1 MQLVRV
7 SGFHHSLNKTLLMT
21 QVLPTICKLFFAALF
36 VQVAGFSFAAHAN
49 AAPLATA
56 DVSTRRLLNALD
68 ERQMPDVALWV
79 LSRIELDPEASADL
93 KKDIP
98 YRRAAALVATTR
110 TESDSKKRVQ
120 IFEKAEA
127 ELDRFLQENEGGEQ
141 AIAAYKQKGNML
153 VERGRTKVEQAKRP
167 GEDVKKLHAE
177 AIVFF
182 ENSVKSFEGAEAAA
196 LASLKIVDEQ
206 LGVIK
211 EKEQKEKDSKAD
223 NVPDDAKPKKPA
235 PTAKKPSRSSADE
248 AALVL
253 LEETQD
259 SLRGELL
266 GTRLLIGTVLFE
278 ESKALEKDSKE
289 WKKAIVDSTDKFAK
303 LFEKYPSRGV
313 GLYARYYEGR
323 NYVVLGDRPKALL
336 ALSNI
341 RLLEGETGLVPG
353 LRAKAI
359 NSSLECWLEDKKYD
373 EFDEKLLKHAMATMP
388 AKLDADWLGM
398 KYRAATLLELR
409 ASAMPE
415 ADKAKRILLQKDAKK
430 LALEVAK
437 VNKDFGKEARELLAK
452 LGNQLPDDTGTDV
465 SFKAAM
471 DDVRVLLTSMQAKQA
486 DVKIAEAAGKSDDA
500 KVAAEEAAAGRAK
513 TVEAIRKAMPL
524 ADETDLEMLNQARYL
539 LTFLMYESKQLQSAA
554 AMGEFLA
561 VRYPN
566 AKGSRQAAKIAMA
579 SWQQLQK
586 QEELSWQ
593 ENARTQVAQLA
604 EMIMNTWPD
613 DSESADAAIVA
624 MQAAADSK
632 GVDKILAIMAKVP
645 VKSPRRAE
653 VLLRGG
659 GAIWREVLENKR
671 RELEPSAAQTKQ
683 LDEWQTK
690 ATKAIDDG
698 LALVPEDSSP
708 SAVTVAAALARCQIA
723 SDDRDDSTLAKILEH
738 SVYGPWTIASG
749 KDSAVLGGPLTGQ
762 ILSVALRYFIESE
775 QLQKAQ
781 QAMDKLEE
789 AAGEGEEASAKLA
802 AMYLSMGKDLQTQ
815 LETLGRADGAGS
827 ADAKAKAMAIL
838 GGFEKF
844 LDGVAKRDAKITS
857 QVWVATTY
865 LMLGSG
871 QETGAIVP
879 KAKAAQYLA
888 RASEVYEG
896 MLKKGGVEIAK
907 FEPSIRLR
915 MASISREREKWEEAQ
930 GHLDWYL
937 ADVKRQNSI
946 EAQILS
952 AELMQRAG
960 FTIAAGTAD
969 KSKADEYFKQAIVGR
984 KTGTTVVWGWGGVA
998 NKLSRQAF
1006 AGNDE
1011 KTVKLRNQFF
1021 TARLNIAGCR
1031 FERAKLAKG
1040 SENGKKLLEMA
1051 LNDVIF
1057 TYKLYPEL
1065 GGDVFRQKFDK
1076 LLKEIQTAQGVAI
1089 PGGLDHIDKATAA
1102 AAAAATVN
1110 GT

>member
-1 MQLVRV
+1 
-7 SGFHHSLNKTLLMT
+7 MT
-21 QVLPTICKLFFAALF
+21 QAHSTVCNLFLAGAF
-36 VQVAGFSFAAHAN
+36 VQIAGLISVAPAA

-79 LSRIELDPEASADL
+79 LSRIESDPEASADL

-127 ELDRFLQENEGGEQ
+127 ELDRFLQENDGGEQ
-141 AIAAYKQKGNML
+141 AIAAYKQKGSML
-153 VERGRTKVEQAKRP
+153 VERGRAKVEQAKHP

-177 AIVFF
+177 AIAFF
-182 ENSVKSFEGAEAAA
+182 ENSVKSFEGAETAA
-196 LASLKIVDEQ
+196 LAALKIVDAEV
-206 LGVIK
+206 GAFR
-211 EKEQKEKDSKAD
+211 EKEQKEKDAKAE
-223 NVPDDAKPKKPA
+223 NASDDAKSKKGTSPPKKS
-235 PTAKKPSRSSADE
+235 TRSSADE

-253 LEETQD
+253 LEEKQD

-266 GTRLLIGTVLFE
+266 GTRLLIATVLFE

-289 WKKAIVDSTDKFAK
+289 WKKAIVDSTAKFAQ
-303 LFEKYPSRGV
+303 LFEKYPTRGV

-336 ALSNI
+336 TLSNI
-341 RLLEGETGLVPG
+341 RLLEGEAGLVPS

-388 AKLDADWLGM
+388 TKLDADWLGM
-398 KYRAATLLELR
+398 KYRAAVLLELR
-409 ASAMPE
+409 AIAIPD
-415 ADKAKRILLQKDAKK
+415 ADKTKRIPLQKDAKK

-437 VNKDFGKEARELLAK
+437 ANKDFGKEARELLAK
-452 LGNQLPDDTGTDV
+452 LGNQLPDDAGTDI

-471 DDVRVLLTSMQAKQA
+471 DEARVLLTSMQAKRA
-486 DVKIAEAAGKSDDA
+486 EVKIAEAAGKSEDA
-500 KVAAEEAAAGRAK
+500 KVASEEAAASRTK

-524 ADETDLEMLNQARYL
+524 ADDTDLEMLNQARYL
-539 LTFLMYESKQLQSAA
+539 LTFLMYDAKQLQAAA
-554 AMGEFLA
+554 AMGGFLA
-561 VRYPN
+561 ERYPN

-586 QEELSWQ
+586 QEEKSWR
-593 ENARTQVAQLA
+593 ENAKTQCAQLA
-604 EMIMNTWPD
+604 DIIMSTWPD

-632 GVDKILAIMAKVP
+632 GIDKILAIMAKVP
-645 VKSPRRAE
+645 EKSPRRVE

-659 GAIWREVLENKR
+659 GAIWREVLESKR
-671 RELEPSAAQTKQ
+671 LERERPAAKNKQ
-683 LDEWQTK
+683 LADWKAK
-690 ATKAIDDG
+690 ATQAIDDG
-698 LALVPEDSSP
+698 LALVPQGSPP
-708 SAVTVAAALARCQIA
+708 SAVAVAAALARCQIA
-723 SDDRDDSTLAKILEH
+723 SDDGDDSLLAKILEH
-738 SVYGPWTIASG
+738 SVYGPWTVASG
-749 KDSAVLGGPLTGQ
+749 KDAAVLGGPLMEQT
-762 ILSVALRYFIESE
+762 LSVALRYFIQSE
-775 QLQKAQ
+775 QLPKAQ

-789 AAGEGEEASAKLA
+789 AAGKGEEASAKLTG
-802 AMYLSMGKDLQTQ
+802 MYLSMGHDLQAQLKDLGKGDGEDA
-815 LETLGRADGAGS
+815 ETT
-827 ADAKAKAMAIL
+827 AKATAIL

-844 LDGVAKRDAKITS
+844 LDGVAKRDAKLTS
-857 QVWVATTY
+857 QIWVATTY

-879 KAKAAQYLA
+879 KARAIQYLA
-888 RASEVYEG
+888 RAADVYAG
-896 MLKKGGVEIAK
+896 MLKKGGAEIAK

-915 MASISREREKWEEAQ
+915 MASISREREKWDEAQ

-946 EAQILS
+946 EAQVLS
-952 AELMQRAG
+952 AELMQIAG
-960 FTIAAGTAD
+960 LTIAAGTAD
-969 KSKADEYFKQAIVGR
+969 KVKADEYFKQAIVGR
-984 KTGTTVVWGWGGVA
+984 KTGTSVVWGWGGLA
-998 NKLSRQAF
+998 NKLSRQTG

-1021 TARLNIAGCR
+1021 TARLNIGICR
-1031 FERAKLAKG
+1031 FQRAQLAKG
-1040 SENGKKLLEMA
+1040 SENGKKLLGMA
-1051 LNDVIF
+1051 LNDVIL

-1065 GGDVFRQKFDK
+1065 GGDVFRQQFDK
-1076 LLKEIQTAQGVAI
+1076 LLKEIQAAQGVAS
-1089 PGGLDHIDKATAA
+1089 PGGLADVDKATAATAA
-1102 AAAAATVN
+1102 AAATGN